1 MGIFWYISSSVVK
14 PCLTHGWN
22 LISIC
27 LENKIGVIWYNLCI
41 FTEKIHMQACK
52 EILKNKKTMSKYSIM
67 LMYLK
72 IKSIDLNK
80 IYHNSLIIIN
90 YIIITI

>member
-1 MGIFWYISSSVVK
+1 
-14 PCLTHGWN
+14 
-22 LISIC
+22 
-27 LENKIGVIWYNLCI
+27 
-41 FTEKIHMQACK
+41 MQACK

-72 IKSIDLNK
+72 IKSIDLSK